1 MTQIETAI
9 NETISK
15 ANKIIVFSHIR
26 PDWDAISSNLLA
38 SEILRLQFPEKVI
51 VSAIE
56 KCAIPNGEYLPGYQ
70 NIETG
75 NAMDTI
81 EKEKPDVII
90 MTDCPDFTRISFD
103 KEALKQYFSTKQIP
117 LIGIDHHPR
126 ERELLADYIS
136 NHDYNDAVEEVHT
149 LFVKT
154 FGYAEPKE
162 TPKYMAAGI
171 LNDTNNFMFLKEN
184 HTQTL
189 QYVDMILNNG
199 YLLDEVSRQITRYTG
214 QHLLVLSEFFT
225 HYKIDKYVTYFW
237 ISDEFFHAHPEIPR
251 DVYSISKDVINHY
264 FLRNIS
270 FNEIFL
276 VIYPENTGYK
286 GSFRALINRY
296 DTTVFAKEF
305 GGGGQKPAAGFN
317 IDGVPNITTAIQMV
331 LEVVE
336 ENLEAAKMF

>member
-1 MTQIETAI
+1 MTQTEQSILDAI
-9 NETISK
+9 TR
-15 ANKIIVFSHIR
+15 AHKIIIFSHIR

-38 SEILRLQFPEKVI
+38 AAILKKQFPDKKI
-51 VSAIE
+51 ISAIE
-56 KCAIPNGEYLPGYQ
+56 KCAIPNGEYLPGYSE
-70 NIETG
+70 IVKE
-75 NAMDTI
+75 NAV
-81 EKEKPDVII
+81 DVISREEPDLLI

-103 KEALKQYFSTKQIP
+103 KDALKTYYANKTIP
-117 LIGIDHHPR
+117 IIGIDHHPR

-136 NHDYNDAVEEVHT
+136 NHNYNDAVEEVHM
-149 LFVKT
+149 LFVKN
-154 FGYAEPKE
+154 FGFAEPEE

-184 HTQTL
+184 HRQTL
-189 QYVDMILNNG
+189 DYVNDILDKG

-225 HYKIDKYVTYFW
+225 HYKIGNHLTYFW
-237 ISDEFFHAHPEIPR
+237 VSDEFYKAHPEIPR
-251 DVYSISKDVINHY
+251 DVYSIAKDVVNHY

-276 VIYPENTGYK
+276 VIYPEGTGYK

-317 IDGVPNITTAIQMV
+317 IEEVPSIEIAIEKV
-331 LEVVE
+331 IDVVE
-336 ENLEAAKMF
+336 KNLEKAKMF